1 MDLISNGTRA
11 ELVRMSNECY
21 IHQRITYRE
30 LLDWKVLHHLRAGDA
45 AYAATLAQ
53 MLNGHRTVGD
63 VLNDGDE
70 QAVMTLAAELNQRA
84 GENPLRP
91 DVVRFE
97 EVANGMR

>member
-11 ELVRMSNECY
+11 ELVEMSNECY

-30 LLDWKVLHHLRAGDA
+30 LLDWKVLHHLRAGDT
-45 AYAATLAQ
+45 AYAARLAH

-70 QAVMTLAAELNQRA
+70 EARMDLAAKLNQRA

-91 DVVRFE
+91 DTVRFE
-97 EVANGMR
+97 EVAT